1 MTELVK
7 RGVTK
12 ATAADLV
19 QRHPAPLI
27 EAKIEVF
34 DWLVEKQDKR
44 LAKSPAGYLVKSLAD
59 DYATP
64 KGFMSRAAP
73 AAGGSAAGQ
82 GTPGGRGAPPEAGG
96 SRPRESRAPGR
107 PRLSQDADR
116 RPAPRPEC
124 RRWPAPTRKRG
135 GVAKRPAIGN

>member
-44 LAKSPAGYLVKSLAD
+44 VAKSPAGYLVKSIAD

-64 KGFMSRAAP
+64 KGFISRAER
-73 AAGGSAAGQ
+73 Q
-82 GTPGGRGAPPEAGG
+82 R
-96 SRPRESRAPGR
+96 RRKPGR
-107 PRLSQDADR
+107 PGNAR
-116 RPAPRPEC
+116 RQRNAARSRRKPPARKPGARPSSPIA
-124 RRWPAPTRKRG
+124 RR
-135 GVAKRPAIGN
+135 